1 MISRSLGG
9 LRIAAAA
16 AALAVVLAVPSA
28 AYTPFFSG
36 VTHYTLKNGLTV
48 ILHDHPDLPIV
59 TVAVGYNAGSIH
71 EKPGKTGVSYLL
83 EKLMMTAGS
92 ANVSPLEHISSI
104 NRVGGTLNA
113 NALED
118 QTLYYQTIPSNHLAL
133 ALWLES
139 DRMRTLDLSRDKFEK
154 ARLDLL
160 EELRNRKASEPYLN
174 SLQMFDELLF
184 SDFSFGHSLLGEEAD
199 VRRLTLD
206 DVRSFYDSL
215 YTPSNAVLCIS
226 GQFNPGRV
234 RELVARYFESLPAA
248 KPPAGGFEAPSY
260 LKAPFSRTIEDPLAS
275 APAVFLGFRL
285 STPGSSDAPILTLL
299 DFLLLRGRTSRLNR
313 RLLNREAKIA
323 FQLTGGI
330 DQRFDRSAF
339 KIFIVASQ
347 PQIQGCFDAVF
358 SELEKIKRS
367 FPSEAEIGRAKMLY
381 RQDFLNRTATSL
393 DRALF
398 LIQSYWSLRAAGRTM
413 DVLEWETERVL
424 RVTSAQIVAI
434 VNRYF
439 TLDNCIILNIRMK

>member
-1 MISRSLGG
+1 MISRSLGR

-28 AYTPFFSG
+28 AQTPFFSG

-206 DVRSFYDSL
+206 DVRSFYDSCTL
-215 YTPSNAVLCIS
+215 NAVPAL
-226 GQFNPGRV
+226 GQFNSLRPSAYRP
-234 RELVARYFESLPAA
+234 YFESSGINR
-248 KPPAGGFEAPSY
+248 AGGLKPSY
-260 LKAPFSRTIEDPLAS
+260 LAHLRSEDPWLR
-275 APAVFLGFRL
+275 PGRLPRIPPLG
-285 STPGSSDAPILTLL
+285 PGIGRRPHPDAP
-299 DFLLLRGRTSRLNR
+299 
-313 RLLNREAKIA
+313 
-323 FQLTGGI
+323 
-330 DQRFDRSAF
+330 
-339 KIFIVASQ
+339 
-347 PQIQGCFDAVF
+347 
-358 SELEKIKRS
+358 
-367 FPSEAEIGRAKMLY
+367 
-381 RQDFLNRTATSL
+381 
-393 DRALF
+393 
-398 LIQSYWSLRAAGRTM
+398 
-413 DVLEWETERVL
+413 
-424 RVTSAQIVAI
+424 
-434 VNRYF
+434 
-439 TLDNCIILNIRMK
+439 